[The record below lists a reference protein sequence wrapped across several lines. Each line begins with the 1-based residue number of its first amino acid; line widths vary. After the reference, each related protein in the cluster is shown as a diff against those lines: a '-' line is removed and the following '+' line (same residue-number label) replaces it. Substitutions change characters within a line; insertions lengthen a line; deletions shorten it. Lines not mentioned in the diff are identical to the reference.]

1 MLVEEHGIETV
12 GQLRKALRGV
22 SGKTRL
28 KSVVSVFTETKVS
41 KSIHLA
47 TSVEV
52 VPKQIAER
60 EIKVHDRHVSELRA
74 VHAEKGQ
81 ALAMLE
87 QARKEIEGYRRELQL
102 IPTLQN
108 ALGHATEDAEAL
120 EEDIL
125 HLVRLLRIGG

>member
-28 KSVVSVFTETKVS
+28 KSVVSVFTETKPVRFAS
-41 KSIHLA
+41 
-47 TSVEV
+47 TVEV
-52 VPKQIAER
+52 VPNTKQRVEQ
-60 EIKVHDRHVSELRA
+60 EIRKVHDRHVSELRA

-125 HLVRLLRIGG
+125 HLVRLLRMGG